1 MKQFCIAFVLVVL
14 FFAGE
19 ILLLSIHEPKPEP
32 ARVTPYSQIQ
42 AEQKRL
48 ENAKADMDDDLYSAF
63 GGDTMAIQ
71 FTNGK

>member
-19 ILLLSIHEPKPEP
+19 ILLISIHEPKPET
-32 ARVTPYSQIQ
+32 AKVTPYSQIQ

-48 ENAKADMDDDLYSAF
+48 EKAKVIDL
-63 GGDTMAIQ
+63 
-71 FTNGK
+71 